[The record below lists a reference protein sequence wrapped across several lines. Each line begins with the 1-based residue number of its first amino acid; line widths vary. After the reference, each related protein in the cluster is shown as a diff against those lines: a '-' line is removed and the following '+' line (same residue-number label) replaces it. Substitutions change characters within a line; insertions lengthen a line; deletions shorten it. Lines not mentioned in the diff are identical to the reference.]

1 MDLQLSGKTAIVTGA
16 TAGIGLAIATTLAR
30 EGVSVTITG
39 RGGDKLDAAVQ
50 RIAAAAPGSQVTAV
64 VADQSSAEGAARLI
78 EAQPDTDIE
87 AHFFQTYR
95 PNSLIARMIEADEIA
110 AMVAL
115 LASPLGAASNGAA
128 VRVEG
133 SSFRSIL

>member
-64 VADQSSAEGAARLI
+64 VADQSGAEGAARL
-78 EAQPDTDIE
+78 TDE
-87 AHFFQTYR
+87 DW
-95 PNSLIARMIEADEIA
+95 LRMIDVNV
-110 AMVAL
+110 M
-115 LASPLGAASNGAA
+115 SG
-128 VRVEG
+128 VRL
-133 SSFRSIL
+133 SRHYFPRMLQKN

>member
-39 RGGDKLDAAVQ
+39 RSGDKLDAAVQ
-50 RIAAAAPGSQVTAV
+50 RIAAAAPGSRVTAV

-78 EAQPDTDIE
+78 EAQPDADILVNNLGYYEAKPFAEITDE
-87 AHFFQTYR
+87 DW
-95 PNSLIARMIEADEIA
+95 LRMIEVNV
-110 AMVAL
+110 M
-115 LASPLGAASNGAA
+115 SG
-128 VRVEG
+128 VRL
-133 SSFRSIL
+133 SRHYFPRMLQKN

>member
-50 RIAAAAPGSQVTAV
+50 RIAAAAPGSRVTAV

-78 EAQPDTDIE
+78 EAQPDADILVNNLGYYEAKPFAEITDE
-87 AHFFQTYR
+87 DW
-95 PNSLIARMIEADEIA
+95 LRMIEVNV
-110 AMVAL
+110 M
-115 LASPLGAASNGAA
+115 SG
-128 VRVEG
+128 VRL
-133 SSFRSIL
+133 SRHYFPRMLQKN